1 MYLGKTM
8 NELSPAPHLPE
19 ALIRDLCRLISDARR
34 QTAAAVNVG
43 LTLLYWRLGDRIRR
57 EVLGSERAGYGEQI
71 VATLSHELM
80 TEFGRGFERTNL
92 TRMMKFAEAFPH
104 EEIVATLSHQLSWSH
119 FRELLP
125 LDKPLQRE
133 FYAEMC
139 RMEGWSV
146 RTLRGRID
154 SMLYERTALS
164 RKPEELARQELATL
178 KESGEVGPALV
189 LKDPYILDFLGLK
202 DQYIERDFEDAI
214 LRELEMFLL
223 ELGAGFSFIARQ
235 KRIQLD
241 GEDFYIDLLF
251 YNRKLKR
258 LVAVELKQGSF
269 RAEYKGQMELYL
281 RWLAKYESEDA
292 EGPPLGIILCAGAS
306 TGQIELLEL
315 GSAGIHVAEYLTV
328 LPPRDVLERKLKD
341 AIGAARLRF
350 DGRELENS

>member
-1 MYLGKTM
+1 MS
-8 NELSPAPHLPE
+8 ELAPKPKAPE
-19 ALIRDLCRLISDARR
+19 DLVRDLRQLITEARR
-34 QTAAAVNVG
+34 HAASVVNST
-43 LTLLYWRLGDRIRR
+43 LTLLYWRVGDRIRR
-57 EVLGSERAGYGEQI
+57 DVLLNERARYGAQI
-71 VATLSHELM
+71 LATLSQELIA
-80 TEFGRGFERTNL
+80 EFGRGFDATNL
-92 TRMMKFAEAFPH
+92 TRMMKFVESFPD
-104 EEIVATLSHQLSWSH
+104 EEIVATLSQQLSWSH

-125 LDKPLQRE
+125 LEQPLQRE

-164 RKPEELARQELATL
+164 RKPEELAREELATL
-178 KESGEVGPALV
+178 KSSGEIGPALV
-189 LKDPYILDFLGLK
+189 LKDPYILDFLDLQ
-202 DQYIERDFEDAI
+202 DHYMERDFEDAV

-269 RAEYKGQMELYL
+269 RPEYKGYGTLPS
-281 RWLAKYESEDA
+281 LA
-292 EGPPLGIILCAGAS
+292 
-306 TGQIELLEL
+306 GQI
-315 GSAGIHVAEYLTV
+315 
-328 LPPRDVLERKLKD
+328 
-341 AIGAARLRF
+341 
-350 DGRELENS
+350 RE